1 MLKMSNL
8 YSVLRKNHGIFSEK
22 LLKKN
27 NDSLKC
33 NCDQVQNKL
42 CLFVPKHEITNI
54 HTKTD
59 VLVLAILLILR
70 HL

>member
-1 MLKMSNL
+1 M
-8 YSVLRKNHGIFSEK
+8 
-22 LLKKN
+22 LLKKI